1 MSRTQR
7 RACSYLDVWMEMHE
21 RPLAVLAV
29 DPQGKLHLLVQHDK
43 NLHSLLLSEIKEK
56 HWHADISAAQPIS
69 QVRRGRGSGHAAP
82 AGSKADRGHSLLL
95 AFLQIHPE
103 SPRQAGAC
111 TAQEKPLS
119 SRGGL
124 STDSC
129 AGLSHAKASQSLLL
143 TAATFSRPLRQNL
156 ANVIHATYCR
166 YPLTSSFLLLRAAPR
181 FARS

>member
-56 HWHADISAAQPIS
+56 HWHADISAAQPTS
-69 QVRRGRGSGHAAP
+69 QARKGRGSGHAAP

-103 SPRQAGAC
+103 SPWQAGAC

-156 ANVIHATYCR
+156 ANVMHATYCR
-166 YPLTSSFLLLRAAPR
+166 YPLTSSFLLLCAAPR